1 MSTPINGGCPFCTEN
16 GKVNILF
23 QNDTAYLI
31 AVLDGEG
38 KVMPGCYFIIP
49 KMHIESVRQLPAGW
63 QESVNQLLGK
73 IPDIAHGR
81 RPFNLSY
88 NEEQAAGQRVP
99 HVHMWVIM
107 RSHDSTLPSYGLGL
121 AALISKIDQTTKVE
135 E

>member
-1 MSTPINGGCPFCTEN
+1 MSSLINGGCPFCIEN

-31 AVLDGEG
+31 AVLDGG
-38 KVMPGCYFIIP
+38 GNVMTGCYFIIP
-49 KMHIESVRQLPAGW
+49 KMHITTVRKLPSGW
-63 QESVNQLLGK
+63 QESVNQLLGN
-73 IPDIAHGR
+73 IPGVDEGH
-81 RPFNLSY
+81 PFNLSY
-88 NEEQAAGQRVP
+88 NVENAAGQRVA